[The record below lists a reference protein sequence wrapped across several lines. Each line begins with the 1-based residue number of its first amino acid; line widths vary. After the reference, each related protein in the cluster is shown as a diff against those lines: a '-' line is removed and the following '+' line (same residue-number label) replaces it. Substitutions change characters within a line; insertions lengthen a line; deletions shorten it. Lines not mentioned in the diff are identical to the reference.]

1 MKWVAWGL
9 MLSLWIGAGAQ
20 VQAAADGPL
29 VLVCYP
35 GGGTV
40 SARQAAPSMNKMLGV
55 LEKLGGW
62 QADTF
67 EHVFT
72 AEVDEC
78 RELLAERKP
87 EYVLTSL
94 GLYLEHRSEHGLV
107 PLACPRI
114 DGGDQ
119 EIYRVLTRK
128 DGPDSLAA
136 LKGKQLGGSL
146 LDEPAFLGRVVF
158 AGALDPT
165 AHFDLQP
172 GRRAL
177 RALRKLHQGRLD
189 AVLVN
194 SQQYGALDALP
205 FAEDFRV
212 VFASEPLPLVGLAA
226 STERT
231 TAAQRKKLTEAL
243 VGLCQHPDGKEI
255 CDLFGMQ
262 AFAPA
267 AAEDYQRVVELWKKN
282 K

>member
-1 MKWVAWGL
+1 
-9 MLSLWIGAGAQ
+9 MLSLWIGAGAP
-20 VQAAADGPL
+20 VQAAGDGSL

-40 SARQAAPSMNKMLGV
+40 SARQAEPSMNKMLGV

-62 QADTF
+62 KAGTF
-67 EHVFT
+67 DHVFT

-87 EYVLTSL
+87 QYALTSL
-94 GLYLEHRSEHGLV
+94 GLFLEHRSEHGLV
-107 PLACPRI
+107 PLASPRI
-114 DGGDQ
+114 DGTAE

-136 LKGKQLGGSL
+136 LKGKTLGGSL

-158 AGALDPT
+158 AGALDPKE
-165 AHFDLQP
+165 HFELQP

-177 RALRKLHQGRLD
+177 RALRKLDRGRLD

-205 FAEDFRV
+205 FAENFQV
-212 VFASEPLPLVGLAA
+212 VFESKPLPLVGLAA
-226 STERT
+226 STKRT
-231 TAAQRKKLTEAL
+231 TAAQRDKLTKAL
-243 VGLCQHPDGKEI
+243 VGLCRHPDGKEI